1 MPDALAT
8 AIHAWRTDPTG
19 ASGRAK
25 LERVFSLFRS
35 SQLAVPVDAEGQ
47 LLVMQHTTRGA
58 WLCVFTD
65 QERFDEYRTATAAHW
80 PTCAQHTGHDLAV
93 LAAERTVPTGILVN
107 PSPRHGSGA
116 DATLPLPPET
126 VVHLVHDVT

>member
-58 WLCVFTD
+58 RLP
-65 QERFDEYRTATAAHW
+65 ERAPVYTR
-80 PTCAQHTGHDLAV
+80 
-93 LAAERTVPTGILVN
+93 
-107 PSPRHGSGA
+107 
-116 DATLPLPPET
+116 PLPTSRTSNFPKRIAP
-126 VVHLVHDVT
+126 